1 MGKYTKNQSFKEM
14 SMLLLLL
21 LLFCFFVYLFF
32 FFSHHLFF
40 SLNTAV
46 GLAQSVE
53 RLTVEREFSGSFP
66 GTGPT
71 LRVSKITQRNEGTA
85 FALQT
90 GRPSRPV

>member
-14 SMLLLLL
+14 SMLLLFF
-21 LLFCFFVYLFF
+21 FCFCIFVFVCSS

-40 SLNTAV
+40 FSLITAV

-66 GTGPT
+66 GTGPI
-71 LRVSKITQRNEGTA
+71 LRVLKITEK
-85 FALQT
+85 
-90 GRPSRPV
+90 

>member
-14 SMLLLLL
+14 SMLLLFF
-21 LLFCFFVYLFF
+21 FCFCIFVFVCSFFFFF

-40 SLNTAV
+40 FSLITAV

-66 GTGPT
+66 GTGPI
-71 LRVSKITQRNEGTA
+71 LRVLKITEK
-85 FALQT
+85 
-90 GRPSRPV
+90 

>member
-14 SMLLLLL
+14 SMLLLFF
-21 LLFCFFVYLFF
+21 FCFCIFVFVCSFFFF

-40 SLNTAV
+40 FSLITAV

-66 GTGPT
+66 GTGPI
-71 LRVSKITQRNEGTA
+71 LRVLKITEK
-85 FALQT
+85 
-90 GRPSRPV
+90 